1 MLFSIND
8 NSLAYD
14 ENFDEFPNRCKHS
27 FHPSVCICGERDGLI
42 IANTSRHRNFLP
54 ILACSNCG
62 SLRSTPYF
70 SADTAKHYYG
80 EVYGAVKRHATTPEE
95 LQHRQLETSI
105 KLVLGSYYEHASSIL
120 DFGGGAGGRTLEGV
134 KDGKKVALIEVE
146 GEFSETA
153 YAAGIKPHVNG
164 DRYDLVVISHVI
176 EHLLDPKAEIGS
188 IIKDYCKTDG
198 LLYIATPII
207 EETKTRKWLGLFHIA
222 HKYYFTRKSLEGL
235 LFELGARPEANI
247 GRDGV
252 VFKITGVPMPDQ
264 AIAAYKQ
271 SRKLVLQ
278 KLNYENGIWSR
289 VSPKRL
295 FSRSVQKRNNIKK
308 NLQRFF

>member
-8 NSLAYD
+8 ISLAYD
-14 ENFDEFPNRCKHS
+14 VNFDEFPDRYKHS

-42 IANTSRHRNFLP
+42 IADTSRHRNFLP

-70 SADTAKHYYG
+70 SADTATHYYG
-80 EVYGAVKRHATTPEE
+80 EVYGAVKRHATTPGE
-95 LQHRQLETSI
+95 LQLRQLETSI
-105 KLVLGSYYEHASSIL
+105 KLVLGSYYESASSIL

-134 KDGKKVALIEVE
+134 KDGKTVALIEVE
-146 GEFSETA
+146 GEFSEAA
-153 YAAGIKPHVNG
+153 YASGIKPHVNG

-188 IIKDYCKTDG
+188 IIEDYCKADG
-198 LLYIATPII
+198 LLYIATPLI
-207 EETKTRKWLGLFHIA
+207 EETKTKKWLGLFHVA

-235 LFELGARPEANI
+235 LYELGARPEANI
-247 GRDGV
+247 GKDGV
-252 VFKITGVPMPDQ
+252 IFKITGGPMPDQ
-264 AIAAYKQ
+264 AMAAYKQ

-278 KLNYENGIWSR
+278 KLKYENGLLSR
-289 VSPKRL
+289 ISPKRL
-295 FSRSVQKRNNIKK
+295 FRKAVQKRKNIREKVK
-308 NLQRFF
+308 CFF